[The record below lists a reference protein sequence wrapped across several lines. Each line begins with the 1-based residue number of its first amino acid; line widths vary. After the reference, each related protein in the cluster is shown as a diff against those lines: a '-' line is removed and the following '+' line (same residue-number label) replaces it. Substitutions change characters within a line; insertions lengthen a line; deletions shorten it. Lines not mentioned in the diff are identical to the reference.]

1 MEKKVILKETQKR
14 FILKALEVV
23 VVAVLVFP
31 ALLCMVSPIEG
42 VSFWTEVLIRTV
54 AVVVLVL
61 GGRLMLLID
70 PSLSDEEV

>member
-1 MEKKVILKETQKR
+1 MKKKVILK
-14 FILKALEVV
+14 ALEFI
-23 VVAVLVFP
+23 VVALFLVP

-70 PSLSDEEV
+70 PSLPDEEV

>member
-1 MEKKVILKETQKR
+1 MKKRLILKVLE
-14 FILKALEVV
+14 FI
-23 VVAVLVFP
+23 VVALFLFP

-54 AVVVLVL
+54 AVIVLVL

>member
-1 MEKKVILKETQKR
+1 MKKR
-14 FILKALEVV
+14 FILKALEFI
-23 VVAVLVFP
+23 VVALFLFP
-31 ALLCMVSPIEG
+31 ALSCMVSPIEG

-54 AVVVLVL
+54 AVIVLVL

>member
-1 MEKKVILKETQKR
+1 MKKRL
-14 FILKALEVV
+14 ILKALEVV
-23 VVAVLVFP
+23 VVVVLVFP

-54 AVVVLVL
+54 AVAVLVL

>member
-1 MEKKVILKETQKR
+1 MKNIL
-14 FILKALEVV
+14 ILKALEFI
-23 VVAVLVFP
+23 VVALFLFP
-31 ALLCMVSPIEG
+31 ALWCIVSPGEG

>member
-1 MEKKVILKETQKR
+1 MKKETQKR
-14 FILKALEVV
+14 FILKALEFI
-23 VVAVLVFP
+23 VVALFMFP

-54 AVVVLVL
+54 AVIVLVL

>member
-1 MEKKVILKETQKR
+1 MKKRL
-14 FILKALEVV
+14 ILKALEFI
-23 VVAVLVFP
+23 VVALFLFP
-31 ALLCMVSPIEG
+31 ALLCMVSSIEG